1 LAGHDTCN
9 FLPDAES
16 YINIFPPMYQQQQQQ
31 QLCDDGATTFESF
44 SHRTCNACKMLL
56 PEHAFHKSMRYKY
69 NSCKECEKVRLRKY
83 RLDKKQER
91 LKLKEN
97 AQNLRDTACP
107 RCLQM
112 VPLHKLA
119 NTGKYR
125 YVYCITCDNRRKRKV
140 VSVDLDSSS
149 ENTACF

>member
-1 LAGHDTCN
+1 MDHNTCN

-16 YINIFPPMYQQQQQQ
+16 YINIFPSMYQQQQ
-31 QLCDDGATTFESF
+31 QLCDDDGATTSNLV
-44 SHRTCNACKMLL
+44 SHRTCNACKRLL
-56 PEHAFHKSMRYKY
+56 PEHSFHKSLRYKY
-69 NSCKECEKVRLRKY
+69 WRCKDCEKVRLRKY

-91 LKLKEN
+91 IKLKEN
-97 AQNLRDTACP
+97 AHNLQHTACP
-107 RCLQM
+107 KCLQM

-125 YVYCITCDNRRKRKV
+125 YVYCITCDNRRRRKV

-149 ENTACF
+149 ENRSCFS